1 VGTNRITTPRV
12 SAAKSKAI
20 FLIPFIFDSP
30 AGHCIIRIARC
41 QPAFDTTNAYRI
53 IGKVTKAIQPERKQ
67 TILWLAT
74 AAILLTLGAL
84 ALWGAALAREGNVES
99 IFPWQ
104 LPKLRRLLAISG
116 VWFILVGTM
125 LLIGYF
131 FRNQSQD
138 SDSPKSIP
146 GFHPAFVVLALL
158 ILAHVAAYGW
168 LATQRH
174 DRFNSTGYDL
184 AIKEQVIWN
193 TLHGRFFASS
203 PEVENAFADHF
214 QPAMLAL
221 LPIYA
226 VIPSPKL
233 LLWVQVVGLAAGA
246 IPLYR
251 LARRRL
257 NSPWL
262 ALATAAAYLLY
273 PAIGFID
280 RFDFHPEA
288 LAIPAFIAAFEAF
301 DRDDLRAASL
311 WLLVPLLSKE
321 NLGFSV
327 AAFGL
332 YATLFRRRVRFGLA
346 WIGVGLVVSSATM
359 FWLIPALRQGPSD
372 TLARYGWLGESPGQI
387 ALTLL
392 CQPGYVCQTLAEP
405 NRALYVLQLL
415 LPVGFMAL
423 LGLPELLLAMP
434 GLAINILAQHH
445 CQAEIYC
452 QYTVPIV
459 PFVFIAAV
467 FGLHR
472 LKSWLGQRWLSH
484 AVGLAIIPLA
494 ILALAIDNPFTEG
507 QELPPPLADLPNADA
522 VYRAL
527 ATVPP
532 KASVVTTNAYAPHL
546 ARREGLYIIGIPAQ
560 REPPPDPDVVFI
572 NLYDQRFMVCEQY
585 RQYFSQLDIDRYG
598 VIFRDWG
605 LIVVQRDGGSNEA
618 FHDFVLN
625 WTDCAG

>member
-1 VGTNRITTPRV
+1 VTI
-12 SAAKSKAI
+12 AKTDQK
-20 FLIPFIFDSP
+20 
-30 AGHCIIRIARC
+30 R
-41 QPAFDTTNAYRI
+41 
-53 IGKVTKAIQPERKQ
+53 
-67 TILWLAT
+67 TILWLTT
-74 AAILLTLGAL
+74 AATLLALGTL
-84 ALWGAALAREGNVES
+84 ALWSAALARAGNVEG

-104 LPKLRRLLAISG
+104 LPKLRNLLVISG
-116 VWFILVGTM
+116 GWLVLVGI
-125 LLIGYF
+125 LLLVGHF
-131 FRNQSQD
+131 FEHRTGEAQVRS
-138 SDSPKSIP
+138 SPR
-146 GFHPAFVVLALL
+146 FHPALVVLALL

-174 DRFNSTGYDL
+174 ARFNSTGYDL

-203 PEVENAFADHF
+203 VEVENAFADHF
-214 QPAMLAL
+214 QPVMLAL
-221 LPIYA
+221 IPLYA
-226 VIPSPKL
+226 IIPSPEL

-257 NSPWL
+257 DSSWL
-262 ALATAAAYLLY
+262 ALALATGYLLY
-273 PAIGFID
+273 PAIGFIE

-327 AAFGL
+327 AVFGL
-332 YATLFRRRVRFGLA
+332 YAILFRRRVRFGLA
-346 WIGVGLVVSSATM
+346 WASVGLLVSSATM
-359 FWLIPALRQGPSD
+359 FWLIPTLRQGPSD
-372 TLARYGWLGESPGQI
+372 TLARYGWLGESPGQM
-387 ALTLL
+387 ALTLIT
-392 CQPGYVCQTLAEP
+392 QPGTVCRTLAEP
-405 NRALYVLQLL
+405 NRALYLLQLL
-415 LPVGFMAL
+415 LPVGFLAL
-423 LGLPELLLAMP
+423 LGLPELALAAP
-434 GLAINILAQHH
+434 GLAINLLAQHH
-445 CQAEIYC
+445 CQAKIYC

-459 PFVFIAAV
+459 PFVFIASV

-472 LKSWLGQRWLSH
+472 LKSWLGRRWIFH
-484 AVGLAIIPLA
+484 IIGLAAIPLTV
-494 ILALAIDNPFTEG
+494 LSLAIDNPFTEG
-507 QELPPPLADLPNADA
+507 KELPPPLVELPNAEA
-522 VYRAL
+522 VYQAL

-532 KASVVTTNAYAPHL
+532 EASVVTTNAYAPHL

-572 NLYDQRFMVCEQY
+572 NLYDQRFIVCEQY
-585 RQYFSQLDIDRYG
+585 RAYFSQLDIDRYG
-598 VIFRDWG
+598 VVFRDRG

-618 FHDFVLN
+618 FRDFVLN

>member
-1 VGTNRITTPRV
+1 VTT
-12 SAAKSKAI
+12 SNKH
-20 FLIPFIFDSP
+20 
-30 AGHCIIRIARC
+30 G
-41 QPAFDTTNAYRI
+41 
-53 IGKVTKAIQPERKQ
+53 RKR
-67 TILWLAT
+67 TILWFTT
-74 AAILLTLGAL
+74 AAILLALGAL
-84 ALWGAALAREGNVES
+84 ALRGATLAREGDVEG

-104 LPKLRRLLAISG
+104 LPKLRNLLIISG
-116 VWFILVGTM
+116 AWFILVGVI
-125 LLIGYF
+125 LLAGYF
-131 FRNQSQD
+131 CKHRPS
-138 SDSPKSIP
+138 SEEKTPSTRK
-146 GFHPAFVVLALL
+146 FHPAFLTLILL
-158 ILAHVAAYGW
+158 ILAHVTAYGW

-174 DRFNSTGYDL
+174 ARFNSTGFDL

-214 QPAMLAL
+214 QPVMLAL
-221 LPIYA
+221 IPLYA
-226 VIPSPKL
+226 IIPSPKL
-233 LLWVQVVGLAAGA
+233 LLWVQVIGLAAGA
-246 IPLYR
+246 VPLYR
-251 LARRRL
+251 LAHRRL

-262 ALATAAAYLLY
+262 ALASAAAYLLY

-301 DRDDLRAASL
+301 ERDDLKTASL
-311 WLLVPLLSKE
+311 CLLVPLLSKE
-321 NLGFSV
+321 NLGFSI

-332 YATLFRRRVRFGLA
+332 YAALKKRVLFRRRVRFGLV
-346 WIGVGLVVSSATM
+346 WVGVGLVVSSATM

-372 TLARYGWLGESPGQI
+372 TLERYGWLGESPDQM
-387 ALTLL
+387 ALTLFTN
-392 CQPGYVCQTLAEP
+392 PDYVCQTLAEP
-405 NRALYVLQLL
+405 NRALYLLQLL
-415 LPVGFMAL
+415 LPVGFLAL
-423 LGLPELLLAMP
+423 LGLPELLPAAP

-445 CQAEIYC
+445 CQAKIYC

-459 PFVFIAAV
+459 PFVFVAAV

-472 LKSWLGQRWLSH
+472 LKSWLGQRWLPH

-494 ILALAIDNPFTEG
+494 ILALVIDNPFIEG
-507 QELPPPLADLPNADA
+507 QELPPPLADLPNTEA

-532 KASVVTTNAYAPHL
+532 DASVVTTNAYAPHL
-546 ARREGLYIIGIPAQ
+546 ARREGLYITGIPAQ
-560 REPPPDPDVVFI
+560 REPPLDPDVVLI

-585 RQYFSQLDIDRYG
+585 REYFSQLDIDRYG
-598 VIFRDWG
+598 VVFRDWG

-618 FHDFVLN
+618 FRDFVLN

>member
-1 VGTNRITTPRV
+1 
-12 SAAKSKAI
+12 
-20 FLIPFIFDSP
+20 
-30 AGHCIIRIARC
+30 
-41 QPAFDTTNAYRI
+41 
-53 IGKVTKAIQPERKQ
+53 VTKAIQSDRKR

-74 AAILLTLGAL
+74 AALLLALGAL
-84 ALWGAALAREGNVES
+84 ALWSAVLAREGNVEGV
-99 IFPWQ
+99 FPWQ
-104 LPKLRRLLAISG
+104 LPKLRGLLAISG
-116 VWFILVGTM
+116 VWLALVGII
-125 LLIGYF
+125 LLAGYF
-131 FRNQSQD
+131 FQNRPYD
-138 SDSPKSIP
+138 SISPKNVSR
-146 GFHPAFVVLALL
+146 FHPALVVLVLL
-158 ILAHVAAYGW
+158 ILGHAIAYGW

-174 DRFNSTGYDL
+174 DRFNSTGFDL

-214 QPAMLAL
+214 QPVMLAL
-221 LPIYA
+221 LPLYA

-233 LLWVQVVGLAAGA
+233 LLWIQVIGLAVGA
-246 IPLYR
+246 MPLYL

-257 NSPWL
+257 DSPWL
-262 ALATAAAYLLY
+262 ALAVAAAYLLY
-273 PAIGFID
+273 PAIGFIE

-288 LAIPAFIAAFEAF
+288 LAIPAFIAAYEAF

-332 YATLFRRRVRFGLA
+332 YAALKERVLFHQRVRFGLVWA
-346 WIGVGLVVSSATM
+346 GVGLVVSSATM

-372 TLARYGWLGESPGQI
+372 TLARYGWLGEGPGQI
-387 ALTLL
+387 ALTLIS
-392 CQPGYVCQTLAEP
+392 QPGTVCQTLAEP
-405 NRALYVLQLL
+405 NRALYLLQLL
-415 LPVGFMAL
+415 LPIGFLPL
-423 LGLPELLLAMP
+423 LGLPELLLAAP
-434 GLAINILAQHH
+434 GLAINVLAQHH

-459 PFVFIAAV
+459 PFMFIAAV
-467 FGLHR
+467 FGMYR
-472 LKSWLGQRWLSH
+472 LKNWLGQRWLFRII
-484 AVGLAIIPLA
+484 GLAVVPLTV
-494 ILALAIDNPFTEG
+494 LSLVIDNPFTEG
-507 QELPPPLADLPNADA
+507 KELPPPLAELPNAEA
-522 VYRAL
+522 VCQAL

-546 ARREGLYIIGIPAQ
+546 ARREGLYIVGIPAQ
-560 REPPPDPDVVFI
+560 RDPPPDPDVVFI

-585 RQYFSQLDIDRYG
+585 REYFSQLDIDRYG
-598 VIFRDWG
+598 VIFRDRG

-618 FHDFVLN
+618 FRDFVLN

>member
-1 VGTNRITTPRV
+1 VTTIAKPNRRR
-12 SAAKSKAI
+12 A
-20 FLIPFIFDSP
+20 
-30 AGHCIIRIARC
+30 
-41 QPAFDTTNAYRI
+41 
-53 IGKVTKAIQPERKQ
+53 
-67 TILWLAT
+67 ILWLAT

-84 ALWGAALAREGNVES
+84 ALWGATLAREGNVEG

-104 LPKLRRLLAISG
+104 LPKLRGLLAISG
-116 VWFILVGTM
+116 VWLALVSIGLLVG
-125 LLIGYF
+125 YF
-131 FRNQSQD
+131 LGHRLGDASSQP
-138 SDSPKSIP
+138 SPRKL
-146 GFHPAFVVLALL
+146 HPALVVLALL
-158 ILAHVAAYGW
+158 ILAHVVAYGW

-174 DRFNSTGYDL
+174 ERFNSTGFDL

-214 QPAMLAL
+214 QPVMLAL
-221 LPIYA
+221 IPLY
-226 VIPSPKL
+226 VLIPSPKL
-233 LLWVQVVGLAAGA
+233 LLWVQVIGLAAGA

-262 ALATAAAYLLY
+262 ALAVAAAYLLY
-273 PAIGFID
+273 PAIGFTE

-288 LAIPAFIAAFEAF
+288 LAIPAFIAAFEAL
-301 DRDDLRAASL
+301 DHDDLKIASL

-332 YATLFRRRVRFGLA
+332 YAALRERTRRRVRFGFA
-346 WIGVGLVVSSATM
+346 WTGVGLIVSSATM

-372 TLARYGWLGESPGQI
+372 TLERYGWLGESPGQM
-387 ALTLL
+387 AWTLL
-392 CQPGYVCQTLAEP
+392 SQPGTVCRTLAEP
-405 NRALYVLQLL
+405 NRALYLLQLL
-415 LPVGFMAL
+415 LPVGFLTL
-423 LGLPELLLAMP
+423 LGLPELLLAAP

-445 CQAEIYC
+445 CQAKIYC

-467 FGLHR
+467 LGLHR
-472 LKSWLGQRWLSH
+472 LKGWLGQRWLSH
-484 AVGLAIIPLA
+484 AIGLAVVPLA
-494 ILALAIDNPFTEG
+494 MLALVIDSPFTEG
-507 QELPPPLADLPNADA
+507 QELPPPLAELPNAEA
-522 VYRAL
+522 VHRAL
-527 ATVPP
+527 AIVPP
-532 KASVVTTNAYAPHL
+532 GASVVTTNAYAPHL
-546 ARREGLYIIGIPAQ
+546 ARREGLYIIGIPTQ

-585 RQYFSQLDIDRYG
+585 REYFSQLDIDRYG
-598 VIFRDWG
+598 IIFRDWG

-618 FHDFVLN
+618 FRDFVLN

>member
-1 VGTNRITTPRV
+1 MTMLTIKP
-12 SAAKSKAI
+12 
-20 FLIPFIFDSP
+20 D
-30 AGHCIIRIARC
+30 
-41 QPAFDTTNAYRI
+41 
-53 IGKVTKAIQPERKQ
+53 RKR
-67 TILWLAT
+67 TILRLAT
-74 AAILLTLGAL
+74 AVTLLSFGGL
-84 ALWGAALAREGNVES
+84 ALWGTTLAREGSVEG

-104 LPKLRRLLAISG
+104 LPKLRALLAIGG
-116 VWFILVGTM
+116 VWLALVGITVSV
-125 LLIGYF
+125 GF
-131 FRNQSQD
+131 FIKQRQATSE
-138 SDSPKSIP
+138 SRPSPSRKL
-146 GFHPAFVVLALL
+146 HPALVVLALL
-158 ILAHVAAYGW
+158 ILAHVVAYGW

-174 DRFNSTGYDL
+174 ERFNSTGFDL

-214 QPAMLAL
+214 QPVMLAL
-221 LPIYA
+221 IPLY
-226 VIPSPKL
+226 VLFPSPKL
-233 LLWVQVVGLAAGA
+233 LLWVQVIGLAAGA

-262 ALATAAAYLLY
+262 ALAVAAAYLLY
-273 PAIGFID
+273 PAIGFTE

-288 LAIPAFIAAFEAF
+288 LAIPAFIAAFEAL
-301 DRDDLRAASL
+301 DHDDLKIASL

-332 YATLFRRRVRFGLA
+332 YAALRERTHRRVRFGFA
-346 WIGVGLVVSSATM
+346 WTGVGLIVSSATM

-372 TLARYGWLGESPGQI
+372 TLERYGWLGESPGQM
-387 ALTLL
+387 AWTLL
-392 CQPGYVCQTLAEP
+392 SQPGTVCRTLAEP
-405 NRALYVLQLL
+405 NRALYLLQLL
-415 LPVGFMAL
+415 LPVGFLAL
-423 LGLPELLLAMP
+423 LGLPELLLAAP

-445 CQAEIYC
+445 CQAKIYC

-467 FGLHR
+467 LGLHR
-472 LKSWLGQRWLSH
+472 LKGWLGQRWLPH
-484 AVGLAIIPLA
+484 AIGLAVVPLA
-494 ILALAIDNPFTEG
+494 MLALAIDNPFTEG
-507 QELPPPLADLPNADA
+507 QELPPPLAELPNAEA
-522 VYRAL
+522 VHRAL

-532 KASVVTTNAYAPHL
+532 DASVVTTNAYAPHL

-585 RQYFSQLDIDRYG
+585 REYFSQLDIDRYG
-598 VIFRDWG
+598 IIFRDWG

-618 FHDFVLN
+618 FRDFVLN

>member
-1 VGTNRITTPRV
+1 
-12 SAAKSKAI
+12 
-20 FLIPFIFDSP
+20 
-30 AGHCIIRIARC
+30 
-41 QPAFDTTNAYRI
+41 
-53 IGKVTKAIQPERKQ
+53 VTKTFKPDRKR
-67 TILWLAT
+67 TFLWLTT

-84 ALWGAALAREGNVES
+84 ALWGAALAREGHVEG

-104 LPKLRRLLAISG
+104 LPKLRNLLAISG
-116 VWFILVGTM
+116 AWFILVGTI
-125 LLIGYF
+125 LLI
-131 FRNQSQD
+131 D
-138 SDSPKSIP
+138 SFLKHRTPSEAKAQPSRR
-146 GFHPAFVVLALL
+146 FHPAFLVLALL

-203 PEVENAFADHF
+203 VEVENAFADHF
-214 QPAMLAL
+214 QPVMLAL
-221 LPIYA
+221 IPLYA
-226 VIPSPKL
+226 IVPSPKL

-251 LARRRL
+251 LAQRRL
-257 NSPWL
+257 DSPRL
-262 ALATAAAYLLY
+262 ALASAAAYLLY
-273 PAIGFID
+273 PAIGFIE

-288 LAIPAFIAAFEAF
+288 LAIPAFIAAFEVF
-301 DRDDLRAASL
+301 DRDDLKAASL

-332 YATLFRRRVRFGLA
+332 YAALSRRRARFGLA
-346 WIGVGLVVSSATM
+346 WAGVGLAVSSTTM
-359 FWLIPALRQGPSD
+359 FWLIPTLRQGPSD
-372 TLARYGWLGESPGQI
+372 TLERYGWLGESPGQI
-387 ALTLL
+387 VWTLIT
-392 CQPGYVCQTLAEP
+392 QPGTVCRTLAEP
-405 NRALYVLQLL
+405 NRALYLLQLL
-415 LPVGFMAL
+415 LPVGFLAL
-423 LGLPELLLAMP
+423 LGLPELLLAAP
-434 GLAINILAQHH
+434 GLAINVLAQHH
-445 CQAEIYC
+445 CQAKIYC

-467 FGLHR
+467 FGLYR
-472 LKSWLGQRWLSH
+472 LKERLGRRWPLH
-484 AVGLAIIPLA
+484 LIGLAVIPLTA
-494 ILALAIDNPFTEG
+494 LALAIDNPFTEG
-507 QELPPPLADLPNADA
+507 QELPPPLAELPNAEA

-532 KASVVTTNAYAPHL
+532 DASVVTTNAYAPHL
-546 ARREGLYIIGIPAQ
+546 ARREGLYIIGIPTQ
-560 REPPPDPDVVFI
+560 REPPLDPDVVFI

-585 RQYFSQLDIDRYG
+585 REYFSQLDIDRYG
-598 VIFRDWG
+598 VVFRDWG

-618 FHDFVLN
+618 FRDFVLN

>member
-1 VGTNRITTPRV
+1 MMF
-12 SAAKSKAI
+12 AK
-20 FLIPFIFDSP
+20 L
-30 AGHCIIRIARC
+30 
-41 QPAFDTTNAYRI
+41 
-53 IGKVTKAIQPERKQ
+53 KQ
-67 TILWLAT
+67 QQALPWLA
-74 AAILLTLGAL
+74 AVIALLSLGGL
-84 ALWGAALAREGNVES
+84 ALWGATPAREGNVES

-104 LPKLRRLLAISG
+104 LPKLRALLAIGG
-116 VWFILVGTM
+116 VWLALVGITVSV
-125 LLIGYF
+125 GF
-131 FRNQSQD
+131 FLKQRQATSE
-138 SDSPKSIP
+138 SRPSPSRKL
-146 GFHPAFVVLALL
+146 HLALL
-158 ILAHVAAYGW
+158 ALLVLSHIAAYGW

-174 DRFNSTGYDL
+174 DRFNSTGFDL

-214 QPAMLAL
+214 QPVMLAL
-221 LPIYA
+221 IPLYILF
-226 VIPSPKL
+226 PSPKL

-246 IPLYR
+246 IPLCL

-262 ALATAAAYLLY
+262 ALAVSAAYLLY

-288 LAIPAFIAAFEAF
+288 LAIPAFVAAFEAF
-301 DRDDLRAASL
+301 DRGDLRSASL

-332 YATLFRRRVRFGLA
+332 YAALRECAPAKRALQEHALLRRRVRFGLA
-346 WIGVGLVVSSATM
+346 WAGVGLAVSSAAM

-372 TLARYGWLGESPGQI
+372 TLDRYGWLGGSPGQM
-387 ALTLL
+387 ALTLITR
-392 CQPGYVCQTLAEP
+392 PGTVCQTLAEP
-405 NRALYVLQLL
+405 NRALYLLQLL
-415 LPVGFMAL
+415 LPIGFLSL
-423 LGLPELLLAMP
+423 LGLPELLLAAP

-445 CQAEIYC
+445 CQAKIYC

-459 PFVFIAAV
+459 PFVFIATV

-472 LKSWLGQRWLSH
+472 LKERLGQRWLTYTI
-484 AVGLAIIPLA
+484 GLAVIPLA
-494 ILALAIDNPFTEG
+494 VMALAIDNPFTEG
-507 QELPPPLADLPNADA
+507 QELLPPLENLPNTEA

-532 KASVVTTNAYAPHL
+532 DASVVTTNAYAPHL
-546 ARREGLYIIGIPAQ
+546 AQRERLYIVGIPAQ
-560 REPPPDPDVVFI
+560 REPPLDPDIVFI
-572 NLYDQRFMVCEQY
+572 NLYDQRFIVCEQY
-585 RQYFSQLDIDRYG
+585 REYFSQLDIDRYG
-598 VIFRDWG
+598 VVFRDWG
-605 LIVVQRDGGSNEA
+605 LIVVQRGGGSNEA
-618 FHDFVLN
+618 FRDFVLN

>member
-1 VGTNRITTPRV
+1 
-12 SAAKSKAI
+12 
-20 FLIPFIFDSP
+20 
-30 AGHCIIRIARC
+30 
-41 QPAFDTTNAYRI
+41 
-53 IGKVTKAIQPERKQ
+53 VTKTFKPDRKR
-67 TILWLAT
+67 TFLWLTT

-84 ALWGAALAREGNVES
+84 ALWGAALAREGHVEG

-104 LPKLRRLLAISG
+104 LPKLRNLLAISG
-116 VWFILVGTM
+116 AWFILVGTI
-125 LLIGYF
+125 LLI
-131 FRNQSQD
+131 D
-138 SDSPKSIP
+138 SFLKHRTPSEAKAQPSRR
-146 GFHPAFVVLALL
+146 FHPAFLVLALL
-158 ILAHVAAYGW
+158 TLTHVAAYGW

-184 AIKEQVIWN
+184 AIKEQVTWN

-203 PEVENAFADHF
+203 VEVENAFADHF
-214 QPAMLAL
+214 QPVMLAL
-221 LPIYA
+221 IPLYA
-226 VIPSPKL
+226 IVPSPKL

-251 LARRRL
+251 LAQRRL
-257 NSPWL
+257 DSPRL
-262 ALATAAAYLLY
+262 ALASAAAYLLY
-273 PAIGFID
+273 PAIGFIE

-301 DRDDLRAASL
+301 DRDDLKAASL

-332 YATLFRRRVRFGLA
+332 YAALKERALFRRRARFGLVWA
-346 WIGVGLVVSSATM
+346 GVGLAVSSTTM
-359 FWLIPALRQGPSD
+359 FWLIPTLRQGPSD
-372 TLARYGWLGESPGQI
+372 TLERYGWLGESPGQI
-387 ALTLL
+387 VWTLIT
-392 CQPGYVCQTLAEP
+392 QPSTVCRTLAEP
-405 NRALYVLQLL
+405 NRALYLLQLL
-415 LPVGFMAL
+415 LPVGFLAL
-423 LGLPELLLAMP
+423 LGLPELLLAAP

-445 CQAEIYC
+445 CQTKIYC

-467 FGLHR
+467 FGLYR
-472 LKSWLGQRWLSH
+472 LKERLGRRWPLH
-484 AVGLAIIPLA
+484 LIGLAVIPLTV
-494 ILALAIDNPFTEG
+494 LALAIDNPFTEG
-507 QELPPPLADLPNADA
+507 QELPPPLAELPNAEA

-532 KASVVTTNAYAPHL
+532 GASVVTTNAYAPHL

-560 REPPPDPDVVFI
+560 REPPLDPDVVFI
-572 NLYDQRFMVCEQY
+572 NLYDQRFIVCEQY
-585 RQYFSQLDIDRYG
+585 REYFSQLDIDRYG
-598 VIFRDWG
+598 VVFRDWG

-618 FHDFVLN
+618 FRDFVLN